1 MVKEFFG
8 TGDSA
13 IRPDKPMTDRNVV
26 VVLVEHPTE
35 KMCLCVN
42 NKKFGWIDFV
52 MGGIEDG
59 ETVVE
64 AARREV
70 LEETGYGDFEYTK
83 ELPEVFYD
91 NFYAA
96 HKDVNRH
103 ITCHIVHGKLNSL
116 KQAERSEEE
125 KAIADVLWIKNEE
138 LSQKLSTEA
147 HKYVLDQ
154 VLGLDGLKA
163 K

>member
-1 MVKEFFG
+1 
-8 TGDSA
+8 
-13 IRPDKPMTDRNVV
+13 MTDRNVV

-91 NFYAA
+91 NFYTA

-116 KQAERSEEE
+116 K
-125 KAIADVLWIKNEE
+125 
-138 LSQKLSTEA
+138 
-147 HKYVLDQ
+147 
-154 VLGLDGLKA
+154 
-163 K
+163 

>member
-26 VVLVEHPTE
+26 VVLVEHPTK

-70 LEETGYGDFEYTK
+70 LEETGYGDFGFTK

-147 HKYVLDQ
+147 HKYVLDR
-154 VLGLDGLKA
+154 VLGLGA
-163 K
+163 

>member
-26 VVLVEHPTE
+26 IVLVEHPTDE
-35 KMCLCVN
+35 KCLCVN

-52 MGGIEDG
+52 MGGIEG
-59 ETVVE
+59 EETPAE

-70 LEETGYGDFEYTK
+70 LEETGYSDFEFVE
-83 ELPEVFYD
+83 ELPEIFYD
-91 NFYAA
+91 NFFAA

-103 ITCHIVHGKLNSL
+103 ITCHMVHGKLKSL
-116 KQAERSEEE
+116 TQAERDKKE
-125 KAIADVLWIKNEE
+125 KEIADVLWIDNEE
-138 LSQKLSTEA
+138 LPEKLSTEA
-147 HKYVLDQ
+147 HRYVLER
-154 VLGLDGLKA
+154 VLGQSK
-163 K
+163 